1 MEVFRVL
8 FTFGGVNFAVSLFMV
23 KDDMNIVSY
32 VLTCNYSHVEL
43 YRNSYFVIHT
53 QTVGASVCLKRAG
66 LNPRPSL
73 RDRSVAPPRVRTRP
87 R

>member
-1 MEVFRVL
+1 MENVRWL
-8 FTFGGVNFAVSLFMV
+8 FVV
-23 KDDMNIVSY
+23 KDDMKVVRH
-32 VLTCNYSHVEL
+32 VLTCDYSHVEL

-53 QTVGASVCLKRAG
+53 QTVGALSVCLKSAR